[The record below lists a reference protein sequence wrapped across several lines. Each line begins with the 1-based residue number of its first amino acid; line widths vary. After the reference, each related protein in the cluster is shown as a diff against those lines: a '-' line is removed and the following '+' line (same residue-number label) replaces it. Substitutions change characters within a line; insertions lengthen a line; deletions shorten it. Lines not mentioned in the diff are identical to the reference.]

1 MVKSDSKIHK
11 NIDLYELAGNGERM
25 PTRFP
30 FPAYPL
36 EEKCKFF
43 SGIRTAFL
51 YTPADH
57 TL

>member
-30 FPAYPL
+30 FPAYPYKSMCFY
-36 EEKCKFF
+36 EF
-43 SGIRTAFL
+43 
-51 YTPADH
+51 
-57 TL
+57 